1 MSQVWYYNG
10 CPSDAD
16 PACRV
21 QTAAAVVIVVTRQKV
36 VQRSDNFESRG
47 ARSRHRGIFL
57 MQLRPGKLW
66 IWGPGAMFEVSRV
79 NSRYLWTLG
88 QCWRGSRSTAVWF
101 RKGCTSAPVQ
111 REDHQTP
118 PVEHNK
124 QHQIRQSC
132 RPASIQCVC
141 VCVWISLFCAVQEH
155 SGRRATYHLFWLQ
168 SGGKPWEQKQQ
179 TETFQ
184 STYFFFWGGIWRNSG
199 LNIKA
204 CIFYLYREDH
214 WCIHLMFARLHSE
227 HVYVWH
233 ILTSR
238 VWYCFLLCNED

>member
-10 CPSDAD
+10 RPSDAD

-141 VCVWISLFCAVQEH
+141 VCVCESLCFVLFKNIRDVVPRTICFGYKAKESHENKNSRQKHFKAHISF
-155 SGRRATYHLFWLQ
+155 F
-168 SGGKPWEQKQQ
+168 GGGYGEIQ
-179 TETFQ
+179 
-184 STYFFFWGGIWRNSG
+184 
-199 LNIKA
+199 
-204 CIFYLYREDH
+204 
-214 WCIHLMFARLHSE
+214 
-227 HVYVWH
+227 V
-233 ILTSR
+233 
-238 VWYCFLLCNED
+238 